1 MSTVATTQLN
11 TNTTCLAGAM
21 ADEFRSADGSRD
33 IYTMFTTASSKVFTS
48 TNQQPLVTS
57 TLSKKLILPPAIQA
71 PDT

>member
-11 TNTTCLAGAM
+11 TNTTCLTGAM

-33 IYTMFTTASSKVFTS
+33 IYTMFTAASSKVFTS

-57 TLSKKLILPPAIQA
+57 TLSKKLILPPTIHMS
-71 PDT
+71 DT

>member
-1 MSTVATTQLN
+1 MSTITTTRLN
-11 TNTTCLAGAM
+11 TNTTCLTGAM

-57 TLSKKLILPPAIQA
+57 TLSKKLILPSATEVS
-71 PDT
+71 DT